1 MAEATESVDNSVLVS
16 PAVNILLADIFK
28 LVVDQYVQSWYSL
41 YVVSVRR
48 VKEYIEWLGSMAG
61 TQLIQNM
68 LLKSKS

>member
-48 VKEYIEWLGSMAG
+48 AKEYIEWLGSMAG